1 MMATAYLS
9 LGSNVGDSYANL
21 RQAVQLLQEQEGTQI
36 TRVSS
41 IYETDPVG
49 VTDQPAFLN
58 IAVEAETAKSAKEL
72 LAACLA
78 IEERLGRKRDRR
90 WGPRIIDLDILL
102 YNADTMKSDALI
114 LPHPRMHER
123 SFVLA
128 PLLEINP
135 ILHHPILE
143 KPLSVI
149 HEDLDD
155 REGVRLWK
163 KNPDLQLNDFFHL

>member
-1 MMATAYLS
+1 MMTTAYLS
-9 LGSNVGDSYANL
+9 LGSNVGDSYDNL
-21 RQAVQLLQEQEGTQI
+21 QQAVRLLHELEGTQI

-58 IAVEAETAKSAKEL
+58 IAVEAETAKSAKDL
-72 LAACLA
+72 LAACLD
-78 IEERLGRKRDRR
+78 IEAGLGRKRGIR

-102 YNADTMKSDALI
+102 YDDDIMESDTLMI
-114 LPHPRMHER
+114 PHPRMHER
-123 SFVLA
+123 SFVLI

-135 ILHHPILE
+135 GLHHPSLE
-143 KPLSVI
+143 IPFSVI
-149 HEDLDD
+149 QEELGD

-163 KNPDLQLNDFFHL
+163 KNPGQQLNNFFDL